1 MNDLKRE
8 IFNNSKSSEKEKL
21 ELEEKRVN
29 IQKKRSEIRK
39 ENLEID
45 ELLVLRNIDNQEQ
58 RVKLDTIAELR
69 FLLSDCI
76 IDSSRCTLGNEYYFA
91 PTIEGER
98 REILLNKLMKL
109 IVTSNYL

>member
-21 ELEEKRVN
+21 ELEAKRVD

-45 ELLVLRNIDNQEQ
+45 ELLILRNIDSKEQ
-58 RVKLDTIAELR
+58 SAELDKILVLGY
-69 FLLSDCI
+69 LLSDCI
-76 IDSSRCTLGNEYYFA
+76 IDSGRCTLGNEFYFA

-109 IVTSNYL
+109 INKL